1 MRTEKQKANL
11 KIITNEKQAREMG
24 KKGGV
29 ASAKVRKEKKAWK
42 DLANIMLQTEAS
54 QANKEVLSKF
64 GIEPSEA
71 NLSAVLVLKRLQ
83 QALAGDE
90 KAWQDIRDLTG
101 NKQAE
106 VISIQNGSSIMED
119 IEEYAN
125 NQTKAGN

>member
-11 KIITNEKQAREMG
+11 RVPTTKEAREIG
-24 KKGGV
+24 KKGGI
-29 ASAKVRKEKKAWK
+29 ASGKARKEKKAWK

-54 QANKEVLSKF
+54 EANKEVLAKF
-64 GIEPSEA
+64 GIEPTDA

-83 QALAGDE
+83 QALAGDVS
-90 KAWQDIRDLTG
+90 AWQDIRDLTG

-106 VISIQNGSSIMED
+106 VLNIQSGSSIMED

-125 NQTKAGN
+125 SQTKAGN